1 MTFPTIISY
10 SNSGYSDFAKIMLFN
25 LNNTIKSHKIHFY
38 CLDQEMF
45 VANKLGSPTNKYY
58 YNI

>member
-38 CLDQEMF
+38 CLDQ
-45 VANKLGSPTNKYY
+45 
-58 YNI
+58 